1 MGFTFPTLFSRSWS
15 DTDDVRRIMD
25 FFVKERG
32 SIALSEAVCLTH
44 KIDIADK

>member
-1 MGFTFPTLFSRSWS
+1 MFSRSWS
-15 DTDDVRRIMD
+15 DGDDVGKVLN

-32 SIALSEAVCLTH
+32 SIAISEAVCLTH